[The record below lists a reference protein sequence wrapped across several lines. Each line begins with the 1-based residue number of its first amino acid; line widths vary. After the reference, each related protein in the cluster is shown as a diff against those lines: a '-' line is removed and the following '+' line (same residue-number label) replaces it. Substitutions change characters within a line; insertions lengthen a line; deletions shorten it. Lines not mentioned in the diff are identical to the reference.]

1 MNHSPSSPFIIL
13 HFKND
18 ITLRS
23 YGGLLFVFLLFRLK
37 SYKGIEGMGI
47 GFYPDACIRGKT
59 YSHIIRGA
67 AFNLNKGVFD
77 VFVLFDV

>member
-1 MNHSPSSPFIIL
+1 
-13 HFKND
+13 
-18 ITLRS
+18 
-23 YGGLLFVFLLFRLK
+23 
-37 SYKGIEGMGI
+37 MGI